1 VHLPAEVA
9 EITGRFLGLIDASA
23 PGLVQGLYLRGSL
36 GFGEYFA
43 GQSDIDFTAVLC
55 ARPDADQ
62 VAALAAAH
70 EAVFAAH
77 PGPHFDGFH
86 LVRDDLARPPDQ
98 CPDVPVMFD
107 GVFRPSTRNYDMN
120 LVSWHELA
128 RHGVVVRGPA
138 LSEGD
143 VWTDDA
149 ALRAFSHG
157 NLGSY
162 WAGVAGS
169 LLEHPAEARE
179 PWLVAWSVLGVSR
192 LHHLL
197 ATGTLTSK
205 SGAGRYALTAFGP
218 QWHRIIREA
227 LRARERPG
235 DVSSY
240 DREPEQRGR
249 ATAAFTVMAIES
261 GLALGPDQLP
271 ATADRQAGEH
281 AARFD

>member
-1 VHLPAEVA
+1 MRLPAEV
-9 EITGRFLGLIDASA
+9 TDVTSQFLSLIDASA

-36 GFGEYFA
+36 GFGEYFE
-43 GQSDIDFTAVLC
+43 GQSDVDFTAVLS
-55 ARPDADQ
+55 ARPDADHLT
-62 VAALAAAH
+62 ALAAAH

-77 PGPHFDGFH
+77 PKPHFDGFH
-86 LVRDDLARPPDQ
+86 LVREDLASAPDQ
-98 CPDVPVMFD
+98 CQDVPVMFE
-107 GVFRPSTRNYDMN
+107 GVFTPSARDYDMN

-128 RHGVVVRGPA
+128 RHGVTVRGPA
-138 LSEGD
+138 LSEQD

-162 WAGVAGS
+162 WAGMADS
-169 LLEHPAEARE
+169 LVKYPTEAAE
-179 PWLVAWSVLGVSR
+179 PWVAVWSVLGVSR

-205 SGAGRYALTAFGP
+205 SGAGRYALTAFGT

-240 DREPEQRGR
+240 DSEPDQRGR
-249 ATAAFTVMAIES
+249 DTTAFMVMAVDS
-261 GLALGPDQLP
+261 GLALGPV
-271 ATADRQAGEH
+271 AAAGL
-281 AARFD
+281 

>member
-1 VHLPAEVA
+1 VRLPAEVA
-9 EITGRFLGLIDASA
+9 EVTGRFLELIDASA

-36 GFGEYFA
+36 GFGEYFE
-43 GQSDIDFTAVLC
+43 GQSDVDFTVVMS

-62 VAALAAAH
+62 LTALAAAH
-70 EAVFAAH
+70 EAVFAAR
-77 PGPHFDGFH
+77 PKPHFDGFH
-86 LVRDDLARPPDQ
+86 VLREDLAGAPDQ

-107 GVFRPSTRNYDMN
+107 GVFKPGTRDYDMN
-120 LVSWHELA
+120 PVSWHELA
-128 RHGVVVRGPA
+128 RHGVTVRGPA
-138 LSEGD
+138 LSERD

-157 NLGSY
+157 NLSSY
-162 WAGVAGS
+162 WAGVADS
-169 LLEHPAEARE
+169 LVKHPVEAGE
-179 PWLVAWSVLGVSR
+179 PSLVAWSVLGVSR

-218 QWHRIIREA
+218 QWHRIIRDA

-240 DREPEQRGR
+240 EDEPATRGR
-249 ATAAFTVMAIES
+249 DTAAFTVMAVES
-261 GLALGPDQLP
+261 GLALGPV
-271 ATADRQAGEH
+271 AAGL
-281 AARFD
+281 

>member
-1 VHLPAEVA
+1 MGVVRLPAEVA
-9 EITGRFLGLIDASA
+9 DVTARFLELTDASA
-23 PGLVQGLYLRGSL
+23 PGLVDGLYLRGSL
-36 GFGEYFA
+36 GFGEYFE
-43 GQSDIDFTAVLC
+43 GQSDVDFTAVLS

-62 VAALAAAH
+62 LAALAAAH

-77 PGPHFDGFH
+77 PKPHFDGFH
-86 LVRDDLARPPDQ
+86 VVREDLASAPDQ
-98 CPDVPVMFD
+98 CQDVPVMFE
-107 GVFRPSTRNYDMN
+107 GVFTPSTRDYDMN

-128 RHGVVVRGPA
+128 RHGVTVRGPA
-138 LSEGD
+138 LSEHD
-143 VWTDDA
+143 VWTDDE

-162 WAGVAGS
+162 WAGVADS
-169 LLEHPAEARE
+169 LVKQPVPAGE

-218 QWHRIIREA
+218 QWHRIVSEA

-235 DVSSY
+235 DLSSY
-240 DREPEQRGR
+240 DGEPAARGR
-249 ATAAFTVMAIES
+249 DTTAFTVMAVES
-261 GLALGPDQLP
+261 GLALGPV
-271 ATADRQAGEH
+271 AAAGP
-281 AARFD
+281 

>member
-1 VHLPAEVA
+1 MQLPAEVT
-9 EITGRFLGLIDASA
+9 EVTGQFLELIDASA
-23 PGLVQGLYLRGSL
+23 PGLVDGLYLRGSL
-36 GFGEYFA
+36 GFGEYFE
-43 GQSDIDFTAVLC
+43 GQSDVDFTAVLS
-55 ARPDADQ
+55 ARPGADQ
-62 VAALAAAH
+62 LAALAVAH
-70 EAVFAAH
+70 EAVFTAH
-77 PGPHFDGFH
+77 PKPHFDGFH
-86 LVRDDLARPPDQ
+86 LLREDLARAPDRCQ
-98 CPDVPVMFD
+98 DVPVMFE
-107 GVFRPSTRNYDMN
+107 GVFKPSTRDYDMN
-120 LVSWHELA
+120 PVSWHELA
-128 RHGVVVRGPA
+128 RHGVTVRGPA
-138 LSEGD
+138 LSERD

-162 WAGVAGS
+162 WAGVADS
-169 LLEHPAEARE
+169 LVKHPAEATE

-240 DREPEQRGR
+240 DDEPAARGR
-249 ATAAFTVMAIES
+249 DTAAFTVMAVES
-261 GLALGPDQLP
+261 GLALGPV
-271 ATADRQAGEH
+271 AG
-281 AARFD
+281 A

>member
-1 VHLPAEVA
+1 MGLPAEVNDV
-9 EITGRFLGLIDASA
+9 TSQFLSLVDDRA

-36 GFGEYFA
+36 GFGEYFEC
-43 GQSDIDFTAVLC
+43 QSDVDFTAVLS

-62 VAALAAAH
+62 VAVLAAAH
-70 EAVFAAH
+70 GAVFEAH
-77 PGPHFDGFH
+77 PKPHFDGFH
-86 LVRDDLARPPDQ
+86 VLREDLARPPDQ

-107 GVFRPSTRNYDMN
+107 GAFKPGARTDMN
-120 LVSWHELA
+120 PVSWHELA
-128 RHGVVVRGPA
+128 RHGLTVRGPA
-138 LSEGD
+138 LSERE

-157 NLGSY
+157 NLSSY
-162 WAGVAGS
+162 WAGVADS
-169 LLEHPAEARE
+169 LVMHPVEAGE

-227 LRARERPG
+227 LRARERPV

-240 DREPEQRGR
+240 DGELEARGR
-249 ATAAFTVMAIES
+249 DTTAFTVMAIES
-261 GLALGPDQLP
+261 GLALGPVAP
-271 ATADRQAGEH
+271 ARRT
-281 AARFD
+281 